1 MSWEDMMRRILP
13 PTGGFAPH
21 VTSRYGERFNRP
33 EGSSNPHGGVDFNY
47 NVGPNGQRGINLQ
60 NPALRSPVDGVVE
73 NAGGG
78 TVAKIAIRDKHG
90 FLHEILHTQAQYVR
104 VGEPVAAGQ
113 LIGAMGN
120 IGVKTIDGK
129 PGAHHVHYQLKDQAG
144 RIMDPTAF
152 ADAQRPFDPNPAPP
166 AYIPEYTQYSR
177 DARAVPATSPE
188 DVRVLMRMPAERS
201 SRSAF
206 DSKQAPVPDIGPAST
221 LPPAAQERFQGLF
234 GTWPPF
240 SGNETSPD
248 LSRPQRDS
256 PTSPTTKTGL
266 RCGDDVPACRKPS
279 ERIHCPS

>member
-13 PTGGFAPH
+13 PTEGFSPH

-47 NVGPNGQRGINLQ
+47 NVGANGQRGINLQ

-78 TVAKIAIRDKHG
+78 TVGKIAIRDKNG

-120 IGVKTIDGK
+120 TGVKTMDGRS
-129 PGAHHVHYQLKDQAG
+129 GAHHVHYQLKDGAG

-152 ADAQRPFDPNPAPP
+152 ADAQGPFDPNPAPP
-166 AYIPEYTQYSR
+166 AYIPEYTQYFR
-177 DARAVPATSPE
+177 DARAVPAE
-188 DVRVLMRMPAERS
+188 EVRILTRMPAGSS

-206 DSKQAPVPDIGPAST
+206 DSEPVKVPNIGPAST
-221 LPPAAQERFQGLF
+221 LPPAAQKQFGALF
-234 GTWPPF
+234 GLWPPF
-240 SGNETSPD
+240 SEDGISPD
-248 LSRPQRDS
+248 VNQTRQGQSDTPNNEDWSAMWRRRI
-256 PTSPTTKTGL
+256 GL
-266 RCGDDVPACRKPS
+266 P
-279 ERIHCPS
+279 

>member
-120 IGVKTIDGK
+120 TGVKTIDGK

-152 ADAQRPFDPNPAPP
+152 ADAQGPFDPNPAPP
-166 AYIPEYTQYSR
+166 ALHSR
-177 DARAVPATSPE
+177 IYAILARCSRGACNISRRRKGSDENAGRKIEPVG
-188 DVRVLMRMPAERS
+188 VR
-201 SRSAF
+201 F
-206 DSKQAPVPDIGPAST
+206 KAST
-221 LPPAAQERFQGLF
+221 GPRHRSRFYASTCRTGAFPRTLRNLAAILWKRD
-234 GTWPPF
+234 F
-240 SGNETSPD
+240 S
-248 LSRPQRDS
+248 
-256 PTSPTTKTGL
+256 
-266 RCGDDVPACRKPS
+266 
-279 ERIHCPS
+279 